1 MAAVNRPKKK
11 ATPNVEDAPATFEQ
25 TLQRLAQIVDQL
37 EGGELPLEK
46 SVQLFEE
53 GMKLS
58 RTSQAILDDAERRVE
73 ELLGFDERGQ
83 PIVKALPLDEEEDGN
98 EGDDED

>member
-1 MAAVNRPKKK
+1 MPFVTRPKPKP
-11 ATPNVEDAPATFEQ
+11 AEAEPAPQTFEQ
-25 TLQRLAQIVDQL
+25 TLQRLADIVDQL

-53 GMKLS
+53 GVRLS

-83 PIVKALPLDEEEDGN
+83 PIVKVVALE
-98 EGDDED
+98 DEDDVDG